1 MSATAGGQYDE
12 PVGTATVATAH
23 ALGEW
28 VCDDGWHLLN
38 VFHTPAV
45 LLDKGVI
52 LPRHNFTR
60 L

>member
-1 MSATAGGQYDE
+1 MATAR
-12 PVGTATVATAH
+12 

-28 VCDDGWHLLN
+28 VRDHGWRILN

-45 LLDKGVI
+45 LLDKGTI